1 MPSFSQ
7 VRSRNEWDAKTSAL
21 EAALTLGEV
30 KDLDAD
36 QVYDTVREALD
47 DVLGALESA
56 ATAVAMGHVRQTDW
70 RMLRDVMEEID
81 ASGRTDWAQR
91 IAKAVGIEWES

>member
-1 MPSFSQ
+1 MLSFGQ
-7 VRSRNEWDAKTSAL
+7 MKSRNEWDAKTSAL

-30 KDLDAD
+30 KDLEPD

-56 ATAVAMGHVRQTDW
+56 ATAVAMGHVRQTD
-70 RMLRDVMEEID
+70 RRELRDVLEEID
-81 ASGRTDWAQR
+81 ASGRKDWAQR
-91 IAKAVGIEWES
+91 IAKAVGIEWRS

>member
-81 ASGRTDWAQR
+81 ASGRKDWSQR